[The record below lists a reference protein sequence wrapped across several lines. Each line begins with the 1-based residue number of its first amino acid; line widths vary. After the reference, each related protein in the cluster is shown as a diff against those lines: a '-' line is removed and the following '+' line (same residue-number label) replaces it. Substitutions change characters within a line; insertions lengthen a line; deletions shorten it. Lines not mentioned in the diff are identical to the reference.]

1 MWETLQL
8 KPTVSSSWD
17 GVTAPFCGEFGDGSL
32 LLGLPHNMSC
42 GLNVL
47 HGGTKHCCCL
57 RFSYARTSFA
67 YARSSTLRRPYA

>member
-32 LLGLPHNMSC
+32 LLGLPHNMIL
-42 GLNVL
+42 G
-47 HGGTKHCCCL
+47 
-57 RFSYARTSFA
+57 
-67 YARSSTLRRPYA
+67 